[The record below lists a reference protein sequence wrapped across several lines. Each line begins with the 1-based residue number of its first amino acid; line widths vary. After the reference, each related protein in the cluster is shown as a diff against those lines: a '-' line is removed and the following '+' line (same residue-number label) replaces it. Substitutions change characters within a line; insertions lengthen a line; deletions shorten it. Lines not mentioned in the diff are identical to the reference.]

1 MATTTTTTTGNS
13 YRQSRTLLL
22 VFLMVVAMMSWFP
35 TVSIVDARRLPWLGT
50 QQIPSPSSLGSRIP
64 SSLQLSPSIHR
75 KSSVLSSFLEQLRG
89 GGSENEDEDN
99 DEERYSRQVYTMGAR
114 AHGLIRSSV
123 IYVDGPIRSG
133 LLWESIKNLAL
144 SGVGKLVLIV
154 DDDDENDGNDENG
167 NYHLSNLD
175 DLGAMYIRG
184 ALSELELL
192 SDEQT
197 AETIS
202 STDLVGVLVEFLR
215 RLNPALEVS
224 TISKSELLEFRSN
237 EKTESMIDGGILLCV
252 DRPYTQQKEW
262 NDSCRRHSSSS
273 SPSSSWKFVSVET
286 AGVYGRIFC
295 DFGPKHAIHDS
306 DGETPL
312 VIPLDRVESILVEE
326 DKPKTQTLLLKSVEG
341 ERHDVSRDDIVVFQ
355 RSDGSTMEEIP
366 CKVTKVRTP
375 EQIEVEIVVDS
386 SENANEVIIDQIN
399 AQAVTFSRQKQIEE
413 VSFRSLEDTLREASV
428 IFQGKPSSFSDDIFT
443 PCDLE
448 KSFDETRRKAV
459 FCSFQALDAFV
470 QEHGRMPRS
479 TDTESFFKLA
489 QAAGTSSIGEEC
501 KEHCQNFLRTCPAK
515 LVPLQAIFGAIAS
528 QECLKAI
535 SGLYNPIRQFLLYDC
550 DEVLTAKGQ
559 NNDDDEYKTSNNGL
573 SFLLGSETTLRLK
586 NQKLFVVGSGA
597 IGCEI
602 LKNLAAMDAGT
613 GNSGSIVV
621 TDMDTI
627 EKSNLSR
634 QLLFRDSDIGKF
646 KSKAAEEAVFRMNP
660 SVRVESHIS
669 KVGDEEDPG
678 PFDSKFWY
686 ENVDVILNA
695 LDNMEAR
702 LFMDEQC
709 VANRKALVDAGTL
722 GSKGNV
728 QVVVPYQSESYGSSA
743 DPPEQAIP
751 VCTLKNFP
759 YAISHTIQWGRDLFD
774 GLYVRRPNQANKYA
788 QEFLESGIG
797 GMVSKLDEDMG
808 DEAAL
813 EAAKE
818 LSEDLRMMLG
828 EGDADTDTDSMK
840 RMSVDWAINL
850 GTELFHDVIVKLLE
864 EHPVDKLDE
873 EGELFWSG
881 SRKPPKPLSFSL
893 SRGEKDNDD
902 STKQEEEINNNT
914 IDFVRSAAR
923 LRYETYTGIPSNS
936 RENLGLVSKD
946 SAKEALIDASEKEGE
961 PTPIS
966 REGGETKPSKRDA
979 IRERLSLL
987 DSLAKKDSPSA
998 SIPTLSSAEFE
1009 KDDES
1014 NDHITFITA
1023 ASNLRAICYGIAPV
1037 DAMETR
1043 LVAGKIV
1050 PAMIT
1055 TTAFV
1060 SALSCLEL
1068 IKLTQGLPLNRHRN
1082 AFINLALPF
1091 FAFTSPLPAEE
1102 YPGVKGETHTLWD
1115 KITIKEGKKAAR
1127 SGGLTLKRFLRR
1139 IQKKAYADDPDA
1151 VQVSNISIGPIM
1163 VYANFLHED
1172 DEDLLNKSIWD
1183 VIDNAMQSGEAFDE
1197 EFSRDGPTSDGDT
1210 KDFVSSVSSASF
1222 IDLAVSVEDTETFEE
1237 MELPQVRLIRS
1248 K

>member
-1 MATTTTTTTGNS
+1 
-13 YRQSRTLLL
+13 
-22 VFLMVVAMMSWFP
+22 VV
-35 TVSIVDARRLPWLGT
+35 TVS
-50 QQIPSPSSLGSRIP
+50 SSSLLR
-64 SSLQLSPSIHR
+64 
-75 KSSVLSSFLEQLRG
+75 ELRG
-89 GGSENEDEDN
+89 GGSETEIEEDAETESDDNDDN

-154 DDDDENDGNDENG
+154 DDEGDDQNETKTKTKHQND
-167 NYHLSNLD
+167 NYHLPNLD

-184 ALSELELL
+184 ALAELEVE
-192 SDEQT
+192 SD
-197 AETIS
+197 AEMIS
-202 STDLVGVLVEFLR
+202 STDLVGILVEFVK

-224 TISKSELLEFRSN
+224 TMRKHELVENESESIN
-237 EKTESMIDGGILLCV
+237 GGILLCV

-262 NDSCRRHSSSS
+262 NDSCRKQTSS
-273 SPSSSWKFVSVET
+273 SPWKFVSVET

-295 DFGPKHAIHDS
+295 DFGPNHEIHDS

-312 VIPLDRVESILVEE
+312 VVPLDRVESIP
-326 DKPKTQTLLLKSVEG
+326 DDNNIKAAKTQHQTLLLLRSVEG

-375 EQIEVEIVVDS
+375 ELIEVESVNTD
-386 SENANEVIIDQIN
+386 ANHKGLIDQIN
-399 AQAVTFSRQKQIEE
+399 AEAVTFSRQKQIEE
-413 VSFRSLEDTLREASV
+413 VSFRSLGDTVREANAV
-428 IFQGKPSSFSDDIFT
+428 FQGRPSSFSNELFT

-448 KSFDETRRKAV
+448 KSFDDIRRKAV
-459 FCSFQALDAFV
+459 FSSFQALDAFV

-479 TDTESFFKLA
+479 DSADADSFFELAA
-489 QAAGTSSIGEEC
+489 QATAGGGSSLGIDEDC
-501 KEHCQNFLRTCPAK
+501 KEHCQTFLRTCPAK
-515 LVPLQAIFGAIAS
+515 LVPLQSIFGAMAS
-528 QECLKAI
+528 QECLKAV

-550 DEVLTAKGQ
+550 DEVLTVKGESKDKD
-559 NNDDDEYKTSNNGL
+559 NDEKDESSRNGL
-573 SFLLGSETTLRLK
+573 SFLLGSKTTLRLK

-602 LKNLAAMDAGT
+602 LKNLAAMGAGT
-613 GNSGSIVV
+613 GSSGSVVV

-660 SVRVESHIS
+660 SVNVESHTS

-678 PFDSKFWY
+678 PFDSTFWS
-686 ENVDVILNA
+686 EQVDVILNA

-709 VANRKALVDAGTL
+709 VANQKAMVDAGTL

-743 DPPEQAIP
+743 DPPEPAIP

-774 GLYVRRPNQANKYA
+774 GLFVRRTNQANKYA
-788 QEFLESGIG
+788 HEFLESGIDG
-797 GMVSKLDEDMG
+797 LVSKLDEDMG
-808 DEAAL
+808 NGAAV

-828 EGDADTDTDSMK
+828 GGDAEKDSIE
-840 RMSVDWAINL
+840 WAITL
-850 GTELFHDVIVKLLE
+850 GKELFYDVIVGLLE
-864 EHPVDKLDE
+864 EHPVDELDE

-893 SRGEKDNDD
+893 SNDD

-914 IDFVRSAAR
+914 INFVRSAAR
-923 LRYETYTGIPSNS
+923 LRFESYTGIPSNS

-946 SAKEALIDASEKEGE
+946 SAKAALVDAAKKGGE
-961 PTPIS
+961 PKPIPPG
-966 REGGETKPSKRDA
+966 EEGETKPSKRDA
-979 IRERLSLL
+979 IRERLSML
-987 DSLAKKDSPSA
+987 DSLSKQDSPSA
-998 SIPTLSSAEFE
+998 SIPALYSAEFE

-1023 ASNLRAICYGIAPV
+1023 ASNLRAMCYGIAPV

-1043 LVAGKIV
+1043 KVAGKIV

-1102 YPGVKGETHTLWD
+1102 YPGVKGEMHTLWD

-1172 DEDLLNKSIWD
+1172 DEELLNKSIWD
-1183 VIDNAMQSGEAFDE
+1183 VIDNAMQSGAAFDE
-1197 EFSRDGPTSDGDT
+1197 EFSRDGPTSDGEN
-1210 KDFVSSVSSASF
+1210 KDSASPVSSVSF

-1237 MELPQVRLIRS
+1237 VELPQVRLIRS

>member
-1 MATTTTTTTGNS
+1 MATRTRTRIAPGGKPNS
-13 YRQSRTLLL
+13 CRQSRTLLL
-22 VFLMVVAMMSWFP
+22 MFLMVAMAAWFP
-35 TVSIVDARRLPWLGT
+35 TVSIVDARRLPWLGKT
-50 QQIPSPSSLGSRIP
+50 QQLQIPSL
-64 SSLQLSPSIHR
+64 LQRSPPIHQ
-75 KSSVLSSFLEQLRG
+75 KSSNVLPLPLLLQELRG
-89 GGSENEDEDN
+89 GGSENNNDN

-154 DDDDENDGNDENG
+154 NDDDDDGNEND

-175 DLGAMYIRG
+175 DLGATYIRG
-184 ALSELELL
+184 ALSELEQ
-192 SDEQT
+192 QT
-197 AETIS
+197 DSESIS
-202 STDLVGVLVEFLR
+202 SSDLVDILVEFIK

-224 TISKSELLEFRSN
+224 TIARSKLLE
-237 EKTESMIDGGILLCV
+237 TESESIDGAILLCV

-262 NDSCRRHSSSS
+262 NDSCRRQTSS
-273 SPSSSWKFVSVET
+273 SPWKFVSVET

-295 DFGPKHAIHDS
+295 DFGPKHEIHDS

-312 VIPLDRVESILVEE
+312 VVILDRVEAITDENNNKVAKVVS
-326 DKPKTQTLLLKSVEG
+326 KPQTLLLLKSVEG

-375 EQIEVEIVVDS
+375 ELIEVEIVNVNDNS
-386 SENANEVIIDQIN
+386 QGLIDQIN
-399 AQAVTFSRQKQIEE
+399 AEGVTFSRQKQIEE
-413 VSFRSLEDTLREASV
+413 VSFHSLEETVGEANAV
-428 IFQGKPSSFSDDIFT
+428 FQGKSSSFSHEIFT

-448 KSFDETRRKAV
+448 KSFDDIRRKAV

-479 TDTESFFKLA
+479 DSADAESFFELAA
-489 QAAGTSSIGEEC
+489 QAAAGASSSLGEEC
-501 KEHCQNFLRTCPAK
+501 KEHCQTFLKTCPAK

-528 QECLKAI
+528 QECLKAV

-550 DEVLTAKGQ
+550 DEVLTAKGES
-559 NNDDDEYKTSNNGL
+559 NDNDNDEKYETSSNGL
-573 SFLLGSETTLRLK
+573 SFLLGSETALRLK

-602 LKNLAAMDAGT
+602 LKNLAAMGAGT
-613 GNSGSIVV
+613 GNFGSVVV

-660 SVRVESHIS
+660 SVSVKSHTS

-678 PFDSKFWY
+678 PFDSKFWS
-686 ENVDVILNA
+686 EHVDIILNA

-709 VANRKALVDAGTL
+709 VANQKALVDAGTL

-743 DPPEQAIP
+743 DPPEPAIP

-774 GLYVRRPNQANKYA
+774 GLFVRRPNQANKNV
-788 QEFLESGIG
+788 QEFLESGIDG
-797 GMVSKLDEDMG
+797 LVSKLDEDMG
-808 DEAAL
+808 DEAAV

-828 EGDADTDTDSMK
+828 EGDAEK
-840 RMSVDWAINL
+840 IAVEWAITL
-850 GTELFHDVIVKLLE
+850 AKELFYDVIVGLLE
-864 EHPVDKLDE
+864 EHPVDELDE

-893 SRGEKDNDD
+893 LNDD

-923 LRYETYTGIPSNS
+923 LRYETYTGIPSSS

-946 SAKEALIDASEKEGE
+946 SAKEALIDASERGDE
-961 PTPIS
+961 PKPIS
-966 REGGETKPSKRDA
+966 PEECETKPSKRDA
-979 IRERLSLL
+979 IRERLSPL
-987 DSLAKKDSPSA
+987 DSLSKQDSPSA

-1014 NDHITFITA
+1014 NDHITFITS
-1023 ASNLRAICYGIAPV
+1023 ASNLRAMCYGIAPV

-1043 LVAGKIV
+1043 KVAGKIV

-1102 YPGVKGETHTLWD
+1102 YTGVKGETHTLWD

-1139 IQKKAYADDPDA
+1139 IQKKAYVDDPDA

-1183 VIDNAMQSGEAFDE
+1183 VIDNAMQSGAAFDE
-1197 EFSRDGPTSDGDT
+1197 EFSRDGPTSDGEN
-1210 KDFVSSVSSASF
+1210 KDSASPVSSASF

-1237 MELPQVRLIRS
+1237 VELPQVRLIRS